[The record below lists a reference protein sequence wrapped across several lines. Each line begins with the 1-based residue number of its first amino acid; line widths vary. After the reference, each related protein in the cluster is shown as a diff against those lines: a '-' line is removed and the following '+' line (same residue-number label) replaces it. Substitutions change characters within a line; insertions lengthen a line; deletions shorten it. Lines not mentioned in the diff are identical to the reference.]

1 MLTIKYQNLMHL
13 PHAVYHLIM
22 ESVLIMLFFSNAALV
37 SADNADSLFKTDE
50 VVRMEL
56 RADFSEI
63 QKDRIV
69 TPEIHTGELK
79 YNNPDGS
86 PVKLSVLVSVRGN
99 FRKNPVNCSFPPLF
113 VDFRKS
119 DVSNTLFQDQEKLK
133 LVTPC
138 QSDEDVI
145 DEYVIYKLYN
155 KVTDLSLKVRLVKI
169 LYFDTGTGE
178 ELFEKFSFFLE
189 DKDHAAERNGLKEK
203 DFFLTPFALDKENFM
218 KLSVFQYLIGNK
230 DWFVTSRHNIILM
243 QPSDS
248 TLPPYAVPY
257 DFDFS
262 GFVDAPYTNP
272 AQGPENPLID
282 RRVFKGLCYTEAE
295 FREVF
300 DFYREL
306 RPVFKSIIKDQK
318 LISPASRRHIL
329 DYMSQFYGI
338 INTRDLIKQ
347 EFLGHCETKKMY
359 NIPE

>member
-1 MLTIKYQNLMHL
+1 MHSSHPDHNLPFISALMLIAFLF
-13 PHAVYHLIM
+13 AVP
-22 ESVLIMLFFSNAALV
+22 SVANDADTLFS
-37 SADNADSLFKTDE
+37 SDE
-50 VVRMEL
+50 VIRIEL
-56 RADFSEI
+56 RSDFSAI
-63 QKDRIV
+63 QKERIV
-69 TPEIHTGELK
+69 TPEIHKGELT
-79 YNNPDGS
+79 YYNPDGS
-86 PVKLSVLVSVRGN
+86 AVKLSVLVSVRGN

-119 DVSNTLFQDQEKLK
+119 EVSSTLFQDQNKLK

-155 KVTDLSLKVRLVKI
+155 KVTDLSLKVRLAKI
-169 LYFDTGTGE
+169 LYFDTGTGQ
-178 ELFEKFSFFLE
+178 ELFEKYSFFLE
-189 DKDHAAERNGLKEK
+189 DKDHTAERNGLTEK

-230 DWFVTSRHNIILM
+230 DWFVTSRHNIIIM
-243 QPSDS
+243 QPADS

-272 AQGPENPLID
+272 AQGPENPLVD
-282 RRVFKGLCYTEAE
+282 RRVFKGLCYTEEE

-306 RPVFKSIIKDQK
+306 RPVFKSIIRDQK

>member
-1 MLTIKYQNLMHL
+1 MHSSHSVHNL
-13 PHAVYHLIM
+13 PFKSALI
-22 ESVLIMLFFSNAALV
+22 LIVFLFPVPASANDADTLFS
-37 SADNADSLFKTDE
+37 SDE
-50 VVRMEL
+50 VIRIEL
-56 RADFSEI
+56 RSDFSEI
-63 QKDRIV
+63 QKDRIE
-69 TPEIHTGELK
+69 TPQIHESELT
-79 YNNPDGS
+79 YFNIDGS

-119 DVSNTLFQDQEKLK
+119 NVSNTLFQHQEKLK

-230 DWFVTSRHNIILM
+230 DWFVTSRHNIIIM
-243 QPSDS
+243 QPADT

-272 AQGPENPLID
+272 LQGPENLLID
-282 RRVFKGLCYTEAE
+282 RRVFKGLCYTEDE

-306 RPVFKSIIKDQK
+306 RPVFKLIIKDQK

-329 DYMSQFYGI
+329 GYLSEFYGI
-338 INTRDLIKQ
+338 ISTRDLIKQ